1 MEGFGSFSMQGV
13 SVAARH
19 FFGVNTN
26 VQDCLHL
33 VQEDNTLLYVAGHN
47 VVMYKLDEKE
57 QYFMPGSPD
66 TEAITHVSI
75 SKSKQYIAVCERC
88 PAG

>member
-13 SVAARH
+13 SVTARH

-57 QYFMPGSPD
+57 QYFMPGKSHHLLSII
-66 TEAITHVSI
+66 AINETASFYN
-75 SKSKQYIAVCERC
+75 S
-88 PAG
+88 

>member
-1 MEGFGSFSMQGV
+1 MENFGSFSMQGV
-13 SVAARH
+13 SVTARH

-26 VQDCLHL
+26 VQGCLQL

-57 QYFMPGSPD
+57 QYFMPG
-66 TEAITHVSI
+66 
-75 SKSKQYIAVCERC
+75 K
-88 PAG
+88 